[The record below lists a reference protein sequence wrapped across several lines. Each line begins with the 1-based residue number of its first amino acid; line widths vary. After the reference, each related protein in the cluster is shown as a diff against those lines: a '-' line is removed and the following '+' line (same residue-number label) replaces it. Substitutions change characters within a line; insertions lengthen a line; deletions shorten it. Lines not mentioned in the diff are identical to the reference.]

1 MLSGGGERLTRRR
14 FLAVAGISVA
24 GASAYSGYSNETQSV
39 RTTLASVPGIP
50 GVPAVPRS
58 PLRVAFVADMHG
70 PHNWVSQPQLLANI
84 ASFRPHV
91 LCVVGDAVDERGDEH
106 MVSLYTSIEAPLGK
120 FATLG
125 NWEHEA
131 RCDLDL
137 LRHEYERAGVRL
149 LVNERVRLNHAGQ
162 PIDLVGLDDWR
173 AGSPHYEL
181 VSELEPGGADAPR
194 ALIMS
199 HCPITF
205 DRIAEIAPRPTVTLA
220 GHTHGGQ
227 IAPFGFALVTPDGS
241 GRYVSGWYDS
251 PDGAH
256 HMYVT
261 RGLGNSG
268 PPFRIGARPELALLT
283 L

>member
-1 MLSGGGERLTRRR
+1 MQSGGGERLTRRR

-24 GASAYSGYSNETQSV
+24 GASAYGGWSNETQST
-39 RTTLASVPGIP
+39 RTTLASVPGVA
-50 GVPAVPRS
+50 GAPRA
-58 PLRVAFVADMHG
+58 PLRVALIADMHG
-70 PHNWVSQPQLLANI
+70 PHNWVSQPDLI
-84 ASFRPHV
+84 AAVAAFRPHL
-91 LCVVGDAVDERGDEH
+91 LCVVGDAVDEHGDEH
-106 MVSLYTSIEAPLGK
+106 MVSLYAPIEAPLGK

-149 LVNERVRLNHAGQ
+149 LVNERVRLDHAGE
-162 PIDLVGLDDWR
+162 PIELVGLDDWR
-173 AGSPHYEL
+173 AGSPHYEV
-181 VSELEPGGADAPR
+181 VSGLEPGGAEAPR
-194 ALIMS
+194 AVIMS

-205 DRIAEIAPRPTVTLA
+205 DEIANIAPRPTVTLA

-227 IAPFGFALVTPDGS
+227 IAPFGVALVTPEGS

-268 PPFRIGARPELALLT
+268 PPFRVGARPELALMT